1 MAAPKKVQ
9 KQLTSVENRLA
20 ICREYTRLWQEY
32 FKYFSD
38 GFEGKKIYDKD
49 EQSFF
54 QLMNVLALN
63 HYRFTEMAAELF
75 KDSDGVLKVL
85 CDTPSLHTISQMS
98 DAQYSKL
105 LIDWHTLFIAMN
117 KTIGK
122 LNVMLPPPEE
132 AKGAKGRKAAA

>member
-1 MAAPKKVQ
+1 MAGNKKVQ
-9 KQLTSVENRLA
+9 KQLTSIENRLA

-63 HYRFTEMAAELF
+63 HFRFSEMAGEFL
-75 KDSDGVLKVL
+75 KDSEGVLKVL
-85 CDTPSLHTISQMS
+85 CDTPSLQTIAGMS
-98 DAQYSKL
+98 DAQFSKL

-117 KTIGK
+117 KAIGK
-122 LNVMLPPPEE
+122 LNTLLPPPPEV
-132 AKGAKGRKAAA
+132 KGGKSKQAA

>member
-1 MAAPKKVQ
+1 LAGQKKVQ
-9 KQLTSVENRLA
+9 KQLTAVENRLA

-63 HYRFTEMAAELF
+63 HYRFAEMAAELM
-75 KDSDGVLKVL
+75 KDSEGVLKVL
-85 CDTPSLHTISQMS
+85 CDTPSLQTIAQMS
-98 DAQYSKL
+98 EAQYSKL

-117 KTIGK
+117 KAIGK
-122 LNVMLPPPEE
+122 LNVMMPPPEQPRGGK
-132 AKGAKGRKAAA
+132 AKQAA